1 MQKILGVRTSP
12 SAIRYAILCKNDDGT
27 LQFLNFDSEN
37 KLDFPADLTTINEK
51 IAWFGRELSRILHI
65 HQDIE
70 KIAVKSSEY
79 GRGAEKTAMRE
90 AAYLDGTVI
99 LIASQK
105 TIPLPVSVKVYK
117 GIKRGVNRTTVKEF
131 AQSNVGS
138 TTKYWNEQMAD
149 AVAVA
154 FSELE

>member
-1 MQKILGVRTSP
+1 
-12 SAIRYAILCKNDDGT
+12 
-27 LQFLNFDSEN
+27 
-37 KLDFPADLTTINEK
+37 
-51 IAWFGRELSRILHI
+51 
-65 HQDIE
+65 
-70 KIAVKSSEY
+70 
-79 GRGAEKTAMRE
+79 MRE